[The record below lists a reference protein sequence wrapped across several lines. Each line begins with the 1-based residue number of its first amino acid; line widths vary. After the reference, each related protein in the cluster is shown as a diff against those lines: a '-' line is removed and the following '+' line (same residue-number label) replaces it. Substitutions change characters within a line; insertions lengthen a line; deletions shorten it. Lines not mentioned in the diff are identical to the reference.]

1 MKPNRPLLTS
11 IVFLA
16 ALGLGAGLAW
26 LLGQLRPVYDSA
38 HRVADD
44 TGLPIL
50 GAVSRTGQAA
60 AVSRQRVSLLRFAA
74 ASAALLV
81 AYLCILI
88 LQAGG
93 FLKTGL
99 VG

>member
-1 MKPNRPLLTS
+1 MTS
-11 IVFLA
+11 TLA
-16 ALGLGAGLAW
+16 DVAKAAGVHPGTASKALNPET
-26 LLGQLRPVYDSA
+26 R